1 MFKFDMFSHLLKSLN
16 YKLLVM
22 IFCPNVFL
30 PKVECQFYFFLGNYI
45 KKMSMF
51 SLTLRNSH
59 CKKKILITKK
69 AHNTHKMKV
78 NQKNDNI

>member
-59 CKKKILITKK
+59 RKKKHTNYKES
-69 AHNTHKMKV
+69 T
-78 NQKNDNI
+78 